1 MALLCRTQEENTRT
15 IFHQSCWKSI
25 SGIMELLIRRPLH
38 EPINS
43 RPALRPPR
51 HRRLWWHLPGS
62 SEGVAMEGLMLEIL
76 ISLCQTGAHI
86 YGMALAT
93 IGLKVCGQCG
103 LKFLVCSFL
112 YSFIQSCH
120 LYFSNSMSSLSGM
133 PSFGI
138 NWRQYAQVS
147 FNFFLISL
155 GCSALDAKISKLR

>member
-1 MALLCRTQEENTRT
+1 
-15 IFHQSCWKSI
+15 
-25 SGIMELLIRRPLH
+25 MELLIRRPLH

-93 IGLKVCGQCG
+93 IGVYTLA
-103 LKFLVCSFL
+103 
-112 YSFIQSCH
+112 FIA
-120 LYFSNSMSSLSGM
+120 LLAWMIKEFS
-133 PSFGI
+133 
-138 NWRQYAQVS
+138 
-147 FNFFLISL
+147 
-155 GCSALDAKISKLR
+155 K